1 MSNPKERHYWTQ
13 LRAALTAGQWRSPAP
28 AKAPNGTTLTWS
40 ELFRKFNKHCK
51 GFQDVAEVASQTRFL
66 AKLLSEPYP
75 DEDEDAEVV
84 VSTGASGDSTGKR
97 EKLDLDG
104 ESMLAEKYV
113 EMASNSYTAL
123 KALQSSNS
131 DVSSYF
137 LLLWSLRP
145 YLTLID
151 DKLCSCILLIR
162 IWET

>member
-28 AKAPNGTTLTWS
+28 AKAPNGTNLTWS

-51 GFQDVAEVASQTRFL
+51 GFQDVAEVASQTRSL

-75 DEDEDAEVV
+75 DEDEDAQLA
-84 VSTGASGDSTGKR
+84 VSTGASGDSTGKG

-113 EMASNSYTAL
+113 EMASNGYTAL
-123 KALQSSNS
+123 KALESSNS
-131 DVSSYF
+131 DVRSRF
-137 LLLWSLRP
+137 LLCSLRP
-145 YLTLID
+145 HLTMID
-151 DKLCSCILLIR
+151 NKLCPCILLIR
-162 IWET
+162 IRES